1 MTQIVDTSRFG
12 FKGAL
17 EGKRGR
23 GDGDERIVLL
33 GFSDLWPVYM
43 AKKNYP
49 TCYIRYTDTFKVLN
63 VVE

>member
-1 MTQIVDTSRFG
+1 MTQIVDTTRFG

-17 EGKRGR
+17 GGKRGR

-43 AKKNYP
+43 AKKIILHVTSDIWTHLKY
-49 TCYIRYTDTFKVLN
+49 
-63 VVE
+63 